1 MKNEEFASA
10 RHFML
15 ISSHF
20 YARLSHINAEYPR
33 NLERQMIH
41 HNFAVEIAKNKIVKK

>member
-1 MKNEEFASA
+1 MKSEEFASA

-20 YARLSHINAEYPR
+20 NARLSHTYAEYPR
-33 NLERQMIH
+33 NLEGQMIR
-41 HNFAVEIAKNKIVKK
+41 HNFAAEFLRC